1 MFFIRYQIIKNKY
14 FRAYFFHVC
23 LFFFFI
29 NLFTIHHI
37 PVSGAENQHR
47 PFISAGIGVD
57 YATGDFGT
65 GYSTDFISIP
75 LIIDLYP
82 TDRLDFEIS
91 VPFVYQSNSNN
102 LYRGYGKGYQY
113 KNGLMSSRT
122 INPKSGQDSHNAR
135 TADTA
140 SGNGFSVGNASQ
152 SGSDSVSGM
161 GDIYVSAGYTIIQEG
176 LVSPETR
183 LTAMMKIPVTD
194 SDEGLGS
201 GSFDFAPGVTLGK
214 WLGNWHFFA
223 HERYVFHGSSDNY
236 EPEDHFT
243 HEAEAGYQFTD
254 AFYGAVSVFGATGSF
269 EESDAP
275 LEGKIKISWNFIP
288 EIRMEAYISG
298 GFSDGSPDSGAGAA
312 IFHDF

>member
-1 MFFIRYQIIKNKY
+1 MFFIRYHIIKNKH
-14 FRAYFFHVC
+14 FMADFFPVC
-23 LFFFFI
+23 LFFLVI
-29 NLFTIHHI
+29 SLFTIH
-37 PVSGAENQHR
+37 PVRVSGAENQHR

-65 GYSTDFISIP
+65 GQSTDFISIP

-82 TDRLDFEIS
+82 ADRLDFEIS
-91 VPFVYQSNSNN
+91 VPFVYQSNSSNF
-102 LYRGYGKGYQY
+102 YRGYGEGYQY
-113 KNGLMSSRT
+113 KNGLISSGT
-122 INPKSGQDSHNAR
+122 INGKSGQNSHNAQIS
-135 TADTA
+135 DTA
-140 SGNGFSVGNASQ
+140 SVNGFPGENSRK

-161 GDIYVSAGYTIIQEG
+161 GDIYISAGYAVIQEG
-176 LVSPETR
+176 VISPETR
-183 LTAMMKIPVTD
+183 LTAMIKIPVAD

-201 GSFDFAPGVTLGK
+201 GSFDFAPGITFGK
-214 WLGNWHFFA
+214 WLGNWHLFA
-223 HERYVFHGSSDNY
+223 QERYIFYGSSDNY

-254 AFYGAVSVFGATGSF
+254 SFHGAVSVFGATGSF

-275 LEGKIKISWNFIP
+275 LEGRIKISWNFIP